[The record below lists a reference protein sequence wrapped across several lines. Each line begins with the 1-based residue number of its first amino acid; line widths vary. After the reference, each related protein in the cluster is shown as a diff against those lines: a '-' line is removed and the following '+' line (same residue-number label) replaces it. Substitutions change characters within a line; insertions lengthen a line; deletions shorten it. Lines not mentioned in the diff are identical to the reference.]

1 MAASNSESPPDPRA
15 PEPVAIAGKPV
26 ANPPHSANIR
36 AKRPWLLG
44 LGVALLLGLGFGGW
58 RWWQARQAPA
68 AAPQAQ
74 TATVRLA
81 AVESATVQDAL
92 EFVGNLESSRS
103 VTLRPE
109 IQGRVSQILVTE
121 GSRVT
126 AGTPLV
132 QLEAE
137 QQTAQVTGLQAAVTA
152 ALASRNNANAQLRAA
167 RAERGAAAANVELQ
181 QEQYR
186 RTASLVATGALAR
199 QELDLVERDR
209 AAALS
214 ELNAIDEQIR
224 AAQASVAEAEAAVQQ
239 AQANVAAASSELGN
253 TTVTAPLTGIVGNIP
268 VRIGDVVS
276 PTSTITIITQSDS
289 LELNLNIPAERRNQ
303 LRTGLAVELR
313 DIQGNLL
320 TTGRISFVAPRVEND
335 AQSILAKATFA
346 NPTGQ
351 LSDGLNVRARVI
363 WSERPGLL
371 IPTAA
376 VTRQAGQT
384 FVYVAEPAATEPSTA
399 EPGTQPGTQ
408 PGADAPAAGQARA
421 LVARQVPVQLG
432 TIQDNRYP
440 VLEGLQAGQQV
451 VVSGTQNLAN
461 GAPIQPLAAEPA
473 PSASPTSP
481 PSF

>member
-1 MAASNSESPPDPRA
+1 MTASNSPESTPNSQASEHVGVAEDPVTNSARA
-15 PEPVAIAGKPV
+15 PKTRDKP
-26 ANPPHSANIR
+26 R
-36 AKRPWLLG
+36 DKQPWLLG
-44 LGVALLLGLGFGGW
+44 LGALLLLGLGFGGW

-68 AAPQAQ
+68 AQAQAQ

-81 AVESATVQDAL
+81 AVETATVQDAL

-126 AGTPLV
+126 AGTALV
-132 QLEAE
+132 QLEAD
-137 QQTAQVTGLQAAVTA
+137 QQTAQVAGLQAAVTA
-152 ALASRNNANAQLRAA
+152 ALASRNNASAQLRSA
-167 RAERGAAAANVELQ
+167 RAQRGAAAAEVELQ

-186 RTASLVATGALAR
+186 RTAGLVETGALAR

-209 AAALS
+209 AAAIS
-214 ELNAIDEQIR
+214 QLNAIDEEIR
-224 AAQASVAEAEAAVQQ
+224 AAQATVAEAEAAVQQ
-239 AQANVAAASSELGN
+239 AQANVASASSDLGN

-276 PTSTITIITQSDS
+276 PTSTITTITQSDS
-289 LELNLNIPAERRNQ
+289 LELNLNIPAERRGQ
-303 LRTGLAVELR
+303 LRTGLEVELR
-313 DIQGNLL
+313 DIQGNPL
-320 TTGRISFVAPRVEND
+320 TTGRISFVAPQVENG

-351 LSDGLNVRARVI
+351 LRDGLNVRGRVI

-384 FVYVAEPAATEPSTA
+384 FVYVAEPPLAGE
-399 EPGTQPGTQ
+399 Q
-408 PGADAPAAGQARA
+408 APAGEQVPAGEQAG
-421 LVARQVPVQLG
+421 LVARQVPIQVG

-451 VVSGTQNLAN
+451 VVSGVQNLAN
-461 GAPIQPLAAEPA
+461 GAPIQPLAAGSDSSDPN
-473 PSASPTSP
+473 SPGSNSTSP
-481 PSF
+481 SL